1 MSTFDENKEKLPDLE
16 KFKDVKH
23 PFLNDI
29 YRKASRYN
37 LSDKQIYAAQK
48 AWDNIQAAGGKT
60 PWEQNVEQYPRI
72 QYIKDNLRDIT
83 NKISFGNMDFVVD
96 LIEKAEKYKLSEKQ
110 INLLDANTRFAS
122 KEMDIFNISGIEK
135 LLSTLKRCSPRS
147 DFLYSLPHGLENLT
161 VSDYNRIIKTAH
173 KFKRCV
179 WKRIFG
185 DKK

>member
-1 MSTFDENKEKLPDLE
+1 MSTFDDNKAKLPDLE

-29 YRKASRYN
+29 YRKADSYN
-37 LSDKQIYAAQK
+37 LSDKQVYAAQK

-72 QYIKDNLRDIT
+72 EYIKNNLSDIT
-83 NKISFGNMDFVVD
+83 SKISFGNMDFVVD

-110 INLLDANTRFAS
+110 INLLDTNTRFAS
-122 KEMDIFNISGIEK
+122 EELNKFNPNGLERLIV
-135 LLSTLKRCSPRS
+135 TLKKCSPRS
-147 DFLYSLPHGLENLT
+147 DFLYTMPNELENMT
-161 VSDYNRIIKTAH
+161 MSDYNRVIKMAH

-179 WKRIFG
+179 WKRVFG